1 MEFRNS
7 LSPKDMAMYDDLE
20 LVRVCLEGY
29 KDCFAKADGLYAYT
43 RIKRRLFYSP
53 QPTIQ
58 DQTKESP

>member
-1 MEFRNS
+1 
-7 LSPKDMAMYDDLE
+7 MYDDLE